1 MRATGEGFGTLG
13 LGDKM
18 DLIQMMLDCAKTMT
32 AVLDNVT
39 DMGINVNT
47 LRIFF
52 LCLYFCC
59 IAHCV
64 GSGQSWQLVTAICD
78 EGDGLTLCK

>member
-18 DLIQMMLDCAKTMT
+18 DLIHMMLDCAETMI
-32 AVLDNVT
+32 AALDNVT

-47 LRIFF
+47 LRFF
-52 LCLYFCC
+52 ACVC

-64 GSGQSWQLVTAICD
+64 GSG
-78 EGDGLTLCK
+78 

>member
-1 MRATGEGFGTLG
+1 MRATGEGFDTLG

-18 DLIQMMLDCAKTMT
+18 DLIQMMLDCAETMT
-32 AVLDNVT
+32 VVLDNVT

-47 LRIFF
+47 LRYGYQCEHPQIFC

-64 GSGQSWQLVTAICD
+64 GSG
-78 EGDGLTLCK
+78 

>member
-18 DLIQMMLDCAKTMT
+18 DLIQMMLDCAETMT

-47 LRIFF
+47 FKYGYQ
-52 LCLYFCC
+52 CE
-59 IAHCV
+59 HP
-64 GSGQSWQLVTAICD
+64 
-78 EGDGLTLCK
+78 